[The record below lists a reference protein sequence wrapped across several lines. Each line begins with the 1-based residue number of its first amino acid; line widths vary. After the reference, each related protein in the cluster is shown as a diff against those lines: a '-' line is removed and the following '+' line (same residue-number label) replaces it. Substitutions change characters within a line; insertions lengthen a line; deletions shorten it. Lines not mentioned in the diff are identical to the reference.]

1 LQLIRLEIWAMLAH
15 LIDHL
20 LEQEISMAKHS
31 SMPSLAA
38 LLGLVAVAGYQN
50 RDKIG
55 EFVKG
60 MTDKAG
66 AAADGAAPT
75 GGLGSLVDSF
85 RKSGLGQKA
94 DSWVGTGANEPV
106 TAPEVE
112 QGVGGDVIDGL
123 AKQTGLS
130 REELLKRLAAV
141 LPDVVDKM
149 TPAGRV

>member
-1 LQLIRLEIWAMLAH
+1 
-15 LIDHL
+15 
-20 LEQEISMAKHS
+20 MAKTFS

-55 EFVKG
+55 DFVKG
-60 MTDKAG
+60 LSDKSG
-66 AAADGAAPT
+66 APADDPTAPT
-75 GGLGSLVDSF
+75 GGLGSLLDGF

-94 DSWVGTGANEPV
+94 DSWVGTGSNETV

-112 QGVGGDVIDGL
+112 AGVGSDVIDGL

-130 REELLKRLAAV
+130 REELLKRLATV
-141 LPDVVDKM
+141 LPDVVDKL
-149 TPAGRV
+149 TPSGRF

>member
-1 LQLIRLEIWAMLAH
+1 
-15 LIDHL
+15 
-20 LEQEISMAKHS
+20 MAKLHS

-55 EFVKG
+55 DFVKG
-60 MTDKAG
+60 LTDKTS
-66 AAADGAAPT
+66 APT
-75 GGLGSLVDSF
+75 DGTAPAGGLGSLIDGF

-94 DSWVGTGANEPV
+94 DSWVGMGDNHPV
-106 TAPEVE
+106 TEPEVE
-112 QGVGGDVIDGL
+112 AGIGGDVLDGL

-130 REELLKRLAAV
+130 REELLKRLATV

-149 TPAGRV
+149 TPAGRL